1 MEKSI
6 NINARLLWEFD
17 IDTFNYVKNYKIV
30 IERVIQRGT
39 PFEWREI
46 VKFYGKEK
54 ILEVTSW
61 SKQLF
66 REDKNFVP
74 IFLESPLL
82 YVL

>member
-1 MEKSI
+1 MNKSI
-6 NINARLLWEFD
+6 NIDARLLWEYD
-17 IDTFNYVKNYKIV
+17 INTFNFEKNYRIV

-46 VKFYGKEK
+46 VEFYGKEK
-54 ILEVTSW
+54 ILEVTNW

-66 REDKNFVP
+66 PQDKNFVP